1 MSGKRIVIGCL
12 LLWATTFAQAKLA
25 VVATTSDF
33 GALAEAI
40 GGDNISV
47 IVLAKPTEDPHFVD
61 AKPSH
66 LVKLNRADVL
76 IENGAELEIGWLP
89 PLIKRARN
97 KDLMIGEK
105 GHLEASQGIQL
116 RDIPEHFDRSH
127 GDIHSK
133 GNPHYLMDPEN
144 ARIVTR
150 QITGM
155 FCHLDEKA
163 CPEYRANLTR
173 FESELDARLQ
183 EWHRKLAPFKGRQL
197 VTYHNTWRY
206 LTARFGMQADLFLE
220 PKPGIPPSGPHLAA
234 VMKSMKADDL
244 RVILVEPFQSKKTA
258 RTVAEKTR
266 AQVVEV
272 CQFPGGLP
280 GTDHDYF
287 ALMDANINALARAL
301 TATASDQ

>member
-1 MSGKRIVIGCL
+1 MSTRRIVTGVFL
-12 LLWATTFAQAKLA
+12 LLATTFVQAKLA

-40 GGDNISV
+40 GGDNVSV

-89 PLIKRARN
+89 PLLKRARN
-97 KDLMIGEK
+97 KDLMVGGK
-105 GHLEASQGIQL
+105 GHLEASHGIQL

-127 GDIHSK
+127 GDIHSR
-133 GNPHYLMDPEN
+133 GNPHFLMDPEN
-144 ARIVTR
+144 ARLVVRHIAE
-150 QITGM
+150 M
-155 FCHLDEKA
+155 FCHLDDKG
-163 CPEYRANLTR
+163 CPAYQANLTR
-173 FESELDARLQ
+173 FESRLDVKLQ
-183 EWHRKLAPFKGRQL
+183 EWHRILAPYEGRQL

-206 LTARFGMQADLFLE
+206 LTGRFGMHADLFLE
-220 PKPGIPPSGPHLAA
+220 PKPGIPPSAPHLAR
-234 VMKSMKADDL
+234 VMKSMNADDL

-258 RTVAEKTR
+258 HAVADRTQAR
-266 AQVVEV
+266 VVEV

-280 GTDHDYF
+280 GTEHDYF
-287 ALMDANINALARAL
+287 ALMDANINAIAEALA
-301 TATASDQ
+301 ASASN